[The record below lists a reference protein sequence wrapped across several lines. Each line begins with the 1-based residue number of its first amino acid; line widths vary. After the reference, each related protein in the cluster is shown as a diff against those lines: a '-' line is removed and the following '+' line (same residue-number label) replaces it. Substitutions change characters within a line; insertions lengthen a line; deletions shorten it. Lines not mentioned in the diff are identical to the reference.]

1 MLDHLILSL
10 RENVIFEYFYMLG
23 TVSGA
28 LLVFSPLI
36 TRTVMEDRYYHCHSH
51 FTDKETDTF
60 INIDFFLV
68 LKVVQNQGVKFR
80 KYKKVKKNRKIS
92 HQPIT

>member
-1 MLDHLILSL
+1 MLDHIILSL
-10 RENVIFEYFYMLG
+10 REKRENVIFEYFYMSG

-28 LLVFSPLI
+28 LQVFSHLI

-51 FTDKETDTF
+51 FRDKETEAS
-60 INIDFFLV
+60 ISIDIFLV
-68 LKVVQNQGVKFR
+68 LKVVQSQGVKFR

-92 HQPIT
+92 Y